1 MHYHKTPQA
10 VVKLARRHIPKSAC
24 RVLEP
29 AVGEGALLQALYPSQ
44 LREELTLVDIDHRRL
59 EAIKAIYP
67 DLSLINADFVYWSES
82 RNVPSFDLV
91 ITNPPF
97 SGRSENWI
105 SFGDNKAP
113 IEYVFFKRCVEML
126 EKNGTLIA
134 IVPDTIINSSRLSK
148 ERAWIFTQGAV
159 IYSYQLPERIFD
171 KIEAAFYLVV
181 FKKGV
186 QQQYVKLRNLTTQPD
201 IKLDRSDLIANDYRL
216 DHSFYRSTKTINSFI
231 PQNSLT
237 LGEVT
242 TIGRGPIRSNYKL
255 AENHHSNSFTDG
267 FWRSFTQRAD
277 SSLCIAVQRVS
288 RNAHLSFGLF
298 QTKDI
303 NNSTDC
309 LVFIK
314 VKDNELLKVLFYLRV
329 VMANEDGRSLL
340 LKGSG
345 AKFIQV
351 NDLKSMPY
359 MNIANS
365 FPVEYE
371 QYIKHYNGLDIISC
385 LKIEKIVY
393 SKLLW
398 GESVLTMHRSKKT
411 INLDSPQMQY
421 SQQNY
426 N

>member
-10 VVKLARRHIPKSAC
+10 VVRLARRHIPKSAC

-29 AVGEGALLQALYPSQ
+29 AVGEGALLEALYPSQ
-44 LREELTLVDIDHRRL
+44 LHQELTLVDIDHRRL
-59 EAIKAIYP
+59 DAIKAIYP
-67 DLSLINADFVYWSES
+67 DLSLINADFVSWSES
-82 RNVPSFDLV
+82 RNVPTFDLI

-105 SFGDNKAP
+105 RFGDRKAP
-113 IEYVFFKRCVEML
+113 IEYVFVKRCIEML

-134 IVPDTIINSSRLSK
+134 VVPDTLINSSRLSA

-171 KIEAAFYLVV
+171 KIEGAFYLLV

-186 QQQYVKLRNLTTQPD
+186 RQQHVKLRSLTEKPE
-201 IKLDRSDLIANDYRL
+201 IKLNKSRLVSSNYRL
-216 DHSFYRSTKTINSFI
+216 DHSFYKSTKTLSSFTLHNSS
-231 PQNSLT
+231 P
-237 LGEVT
+237 LGGLSS
-242 TIGRGPIRSNYKL
+242 ISRGPIRSNYKSSG
-255 AENHHSNSFTDG
+255 NHHSNSFLHG
-267 FWRSFTQRAD
+267 FWRSFTQKID

-303 NNSTDC
+303 TNSTDC

-314 VKDNELLKVLFYLRV
+314 VQESELLRVLFYLRV
-329 VMANEDGRSLL
+329 VMTNEDGKSLL

-351 NDLKSMPY
+351 NNLKNIPY
-359 MNIANS
+359 MDIAS
-365 FPVEYE
+365 TFPTEYE
-371 QYIKHYNGLDIISC
+371 GYKKSYNSLDITRC
-385 LKIEKIVY
+385 LEIERSVY
-393 SKLLW
+393 SKLVW
-398 GESVLTMHRSKKT
+398 GNSVVT
-411 INLDSPQMQY
+411 ICSSIKAITLNTQKLLKAI
-421 SQQNY
+421 
-426 N
+426 